1 MVCYTG
7 GGFTRMDERLLRAE
21 AVVFDV
27 GNVLLSFA
35 PDQVS
40 RLLPQE
46 HRERLARAMFGPMG
60 RWGEFDLGIR
70 SNGEI
75 ARDIAKEADVPGGE
89 EMVLYALLHFH
100 ETMRPLPLYHLI
112 SPLRRMGKRLYAL
125 TNYPEPSFTL
135 TQEAF
140 PELKELDGQLVSARE
155 KVGKPSQAF
164 FRLLIDRYSLHPE
177 TALFIDDLEANI
189 LAGAKAG
196 FQTWHYAGDDRIK

>member
-1 MVCYTG
+1 
-7 GGFTRMDERLLRAE
+7 MDERLLRAE

-27 GNVLLSFA
+27 GNVLLSFE

-46 HRERLARAMFGPMG
+46 HRERLARAMFGPKG

-89 EMVLYALLHFH
+89 DMVLYALLHFH

-112 SPLRRMGKRLYAL
+112 SPLRRMGKRVYAL

-135 TQEAF
+135 AREAF
-140 PELKELDGQLVSARE
+140 PGLKELDGQLVSARE
-155 KVGKPSQAF
+155 KAGKPSQAF
-164 FRLLIDRYSLHPE
+164 FRLLIDRYGLNPE
-177 TALFIDDLEANI
+177 TALYIDDMEANI

-196 FQTWHYAGDDRIK
+196 FQTWLYAGDDRIV